1 MANVATIEP
10 GDSVYCEEG
19 GSLVGA
25 VREVHGD
32 AIVVWVE
39 NAGEF
44 WVGDGGLRATHDGK
58 VILDYDR
65 LEPRLRQALAHA
77 RDAEVPGL

>member
-1 MANVATIEP
+1 METVAPIEP

-25 VREVHGD
+25 VREVHDD
-32 AIVVWVE
+32 AIVVWIE

-44 WVGDGGLRATHDGK
+44 RIGEEGLRAAHDRK

-65 LEPRLRQALAHA
+65 LEPRLRDALAHA